1 MAELEQHLHRHGLP
15 EFASRLRTALNRC
28 ADPDGAT
35 PRVDEALRNFLE
47 EAPDALRSASTAAP
61 DRLAY
66 VLATLAASAPFFLP
80 LARRHPA
87 IVLDLAEDNLALPRS
102 RRQLE
107 HRLVEAFSR
116 AAPAT
121 PAGDT
126 LRRYKYAELARITVR
141 DLSLDIVPFARTG
154 ETLEEL
160 SDLADVLLSR
170 ALEVAFAEVA
180 TTLGPAAWRTP
191 DGTVREPSFLVLG
204 LGKLGS
210 RELNYSSD
218 VDLIYV
224 YEQAHREGGEVETKL
239 TSVAG
244 QDVPPSQYFTRVAQ
258 NFGRVVGANT
268 HEGFL
273 YRVDVD
279 LRPEGSRGPLV
290 VPSGA
295 FLRYYDE
302 WAATWERAALL
313 KARPVAGDLRFGW
326 RLLRD
331 VEPMLLRSTMDFQAV
346 AAIKDLKKKIEEA
359 KTTSSGAFNLKLGAG
374 GIRDIESIAQALQL
388 LYGGRMPQIRQRSTR
403 GTLEALRDVGL
414 LESAVVDELLDAYH
428 FFRRTENRLQMVA
441 ERQTHVLPS
450 SSIDR
455 STLGR
460 SLGLRGDD
468 AGAELIAVMET
479 HRDRCRREFAR
490 VFPADGPDRVM
501 RLFVHHM
508 PTMLANPVTRTVY
521 ENLAHRF
528 ADAIDAGANPER
540 ALVNLDHFLHGL
552 KGRRFYVE
560 LLLDRP
566 ELVRRLAAL
575 FATSEYLSSYFASY
589 PRLIEP
595 IFDDPKTLLLSPE
608 QLEREFVSLHEAA
621 GRTER
626 DSTEVFLET
635 LRLFHHRQVV
645 NVGLLDIDGRVGRAD
660 VEAALT
666 HVSETC
672 VRHALDLAAKQLQGR
687 ANRPEGSSFLVIGM
701 GKLGSHEIT
710 YGSDLDVIFLYDRD
724 DRSEY
729 ALALAHE
736 YFARLAQKLIWAL
749 SAPVVTGVCYEVDAR
764 LRPSGQQG
772 TLVTSVTGFLRYHET
787 GARVWERQALLRAR
801 GVAGDVELCQRFD
814 AIRRGILRTPLT
826 ADPAAEIHRIRQR
839 MEGELARETNSRH
852 NFKTGHGGLLDV
864 ESIVQLLQLRHG
876 RQHDDLLETVPVA
889 DLLERLLA
897 LTLLPSED
905 FTILRDGWEF
915 LQRLSSRLRVVNNRS
930 ISDLDEE
937 RGDLDTVALTLGYR
951 SPQRSG
957 GARRALLADYTRH
970 TSAIR
975 AVYSKYFG
983 VDVDTMSAPRTGI
996 GGAR

>member
-1 MAELEQHLHRHGLP
+1 MAELEEHLIRLGLP
-15 EFASRLRTALNRC
+15 EFATRLRTALDRC
-28 ADPDGAT
+28 ADPDGAA
-35 PRVDEALRNFLE
+35 PRVDEALRHFVE
-47 EAPDALRSASTAAP
+47 DTPETLRAVVAAAP
-61 DRLAY
+61 DRFAY
-66 VLATLAASAPFFLP
+66 VLASLAASAPFLLP
-80 LARRHPA
+80 IARRHPA
-87 IVLDLAEDNLALPRS
+87 IVLDLAEDDLVLPRS
-102 RRQLE
+102 RGEFE
-107 HRLVEAFSR
+107 HRLVEAFAH

-141 DLSLDIVPFARTG
+141 DLSLDTVPFERTG

-180 TTLGPAAWRTP
+180 ASLGPAAWRAA
-191 DGTVREPSFLVLG
+191 DGTLLEPPFLVLG

-224 YEQAHREGGEVETKL
+224 YEQTHGESGEDEAEL

-244 QDVPPSQYFTRVAQ
+244 HDIPPSQYFTRVAQ
-258 NFGRVVGANT
+258 HFGRLVGANT

-295 FLRYYDE
+295 FLTYYDE

-331 VEPMLLRSTMDFQAV
+331 LEPMLLRSTMDFQAV

-359 KTTSSGAFNLKLGAG
+359 KTTSTGAFNVKLGAG

-388 LYGGRMPQIRQRSTR
+388 LYGGRMPQIRQRATR
-403 GTLEALRDVGL
+403 GTLDALRDVGL
-414 LESAVVDELLDAYH
+414 LESTVVDELLAAYH

-441 ERQTHVLPS
+441 ERQTQVLPS
-450 SSIDR
+450 SASER
-455 STLGR
+455 NTLGR
-460 SLGLRGDD
+460 SLGLRSDD
-468 AGAELIAVMET
+468 PGAELLSVIET
-479 HRDRCRREFAR
+479 HRDHCRREFAR
-490 VFPADGPDRVM
+490 VFPSDGPDRVM
-501 RLFVHHM
+501 HLLVHHM

-521 ENLAHRF
+521 ENLASRF

-608 QLEREFVSLHEAA
+608 QLEREFVSLHEVARRA
-621 GRTER
+621 DR
-626 DSTEVFLET
+626 DATEVFLET

-645 NVGLLDIDGRVGRAD
+645 NVGLLDIDGRVGREE

-672 VRHALDLAAKQLQGR
+672 VRHALDLAAMQLHGR
-687 ANRPEGSSFLVIGM
+687 ATRPERSSFLVIGM

-724 DRSEY
+724 DRTEY

-801 GVAGDVELCQRFD
+801 GIAGDAELCQRFD
-814 AIRRGILRTPLT
+814 GIRREILRAPLT
-826 ADPAAEIHRIRQR
+826 EDPAAEIHRIRQR
-839 MEGELARETNSRH
+839 MEGELARETTARH

-876 RQHDDLLETVPVA
+876 RGHDELLETVPVTR
-889 DLLERLLA
+889 LLERLLA
-897 LTLLPSED
+897 LTFLPPED
-905 FTILRDGWEF
+905 FATLRDGWEF
-915 LQRLSSRLRVVNNRS
+915 LQRLSSRLRVANNRS

-937 RGDLDTVALTLGYR
+937 RGDLDAVALTLGYR

-975 AVYSKYFG
+975 AVYSKYFAAES
-983 VDVDTMSAPRTGI
+983 DTTSRRRTI
-996 GGAR
+996 PGGP